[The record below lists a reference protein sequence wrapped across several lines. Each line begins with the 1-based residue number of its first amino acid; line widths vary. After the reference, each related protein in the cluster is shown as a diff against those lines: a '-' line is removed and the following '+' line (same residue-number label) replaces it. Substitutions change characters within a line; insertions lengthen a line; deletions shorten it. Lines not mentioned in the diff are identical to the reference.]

1 MKRSKNSGFTLIELL
16 VVVLIIGILAAVAL
30 PQYQKAVMK
39 ARATE
44 IKSFISAV
52 EKAMSVYLLEHDGY
66 PSSNSDTGIPWDD
79 LDIDVT
85 SFCSSI
91 GAAPYYQCTSK
102 LKDVTASLMINKE
115 RWWLGINGY
124 STSVFGPFGIN
135 VQYYKN
141 GTISKHCELHDGS
154 SKAKPLCD
162 YLMQNDS
169 NWTIELPSGM

>member
-1 MKRSKNSGFTLIELL
+1 MKHNKNSGFTLIELL

-44 IKSFISAV
+44 VKTFIASV
-52 EKAMSVYLLEHDGY
+52 EKAMDVYLLEHDGY
-66 PSSNSDTGIPWDD
+66 PSNNLETSIPWDD

-91 GAAPYYQCTSK
+91 NYNSCASK
-102 LKDVTASLMINKE
+102 FEAVHADLLINKE
-115 RWWLGINGY
+115 RWSLGINGS

-141 GTISKHCELHDGS
+141 GTIYKRCELDEGS

-162 YLMQNDS
+162 YLMQSDP
-169 NWTIELPSGM
+169 NWTLNLPS

>member
-66 PSSNSDTGIPWDD
+66 SSSNSETLIPWDD

-85 SFCSSI
+85 NFCSSI
-91 GAAPYYQCTSK
+91 GAAPYYRCTSK

-115 RWWLGINGY
+115 RWSLAIYESG
-124 STSVFGPFGIN
+124 TSVFGPFHID

-141 GTISKHCELHDGS
+141 GTAEKLCALDGGS
-154 SKAKPLCD
+154 LKAKPLCD
-162 YLMQNDS
+162 YLMQTDS
-169 NWTIELPSGM
+169 NWTITLPS